1 MKQPLALRMRPKTID
16 DVIGQKHLVGKDMIL
31 RKVVEQKQLFS
42 FIFFGPSGTGK
53 TTLAKAIANSLNRP
67 YRLFNAVTGNKKELD
82 AIFLEAKMNN
92 GLVLIVDE
100 IHRLNKDKQ
109 DLLLPYLEEGLI
121 YLMGTTTSN
130 PYFAINPAIRSRCH
144 LLEVKALTTDD
155 IKAAI
160 NNAIKA
166 PEGLNNEVTIADDA
180 LQVIANHA
188 NGDIRYALNV
198 LEICAIANK
207 HITMD
212 VVLEYSRLANSSIS
226 KDDDG
231 YKYKIDVQGPAGIA
245 NAGIFDSGTN
255 SIENIAKTLSNQ
267 VQQIL
272 NMNPANTIT
281 VRVRG
286 HSRGGVALSFFLREI
301 SKQYKPKVSVD
312 YSIQYD
318 PVPGQTISIENMDY
332 SKIGSSKYYRYDVDR
347 RLVKKSIVVYSL
359 YTQYGYERFGTTENS
374 FVPQAVFG
382 TDIIIIECKN
392 HSVGLDKG
400 KEFIDTQLDRGVY
413 IRRHY
418 QLEKVNSYEEFKHHR
433 AILEY
438 PFNQANKNNPKNEE
452 IEKRVNYQQ
461 KRYNVIYDVV
471 KAWFKKK
478 N

>member
-144 LLEVKALTTDD
+144 LLEVKALSADD
-155 IKAAI
+155 ISEAI

-166 PEGLNNEVTIADDA
+166 PEGLNNEVTIDEDA
-180 LQVIANHA
+180 LHIIANHA

-231 YKYKIDVQGPAGIA
+231 HYDALSALQKSIRGSDVQAALYYLARLIQA
-245 NAGIFDSGTN
+245 NDMV
-255 SIENIAKTLSNQ
+255 SIERRLLTIAYEDIGLANPAACARCVNAIDAAKRIGFPEARIPLANTVIELALSPKSRSADEAIDAALNVVNSTSYQVPAYLRLTPVNMDEDDKYDYSRKDMWPHIQYLPDEIAKMEFYIPQN
-267 VQQIL
+267 
-272 NMNPANTIT
+272 
-281 VRVRG
+281 
-286 HSRGGVALSFFLREI
+286 
-301 SKQYKPKVSVD
+301 
-312 YSIQYD
+312 
-318 PVPGQTISIENMDY
+318 
-332 SKIGSSKYYRYDVDR
+332 SSKAEIQLLENYNKLKTLKRTKN
-347 RLVKKSIVVYSL
+347 LKKLKKSL
-359 YTQYGYERFGTTENS
+359 
-374 FVPQAVFG
+374 
-382 TDIIIIECKN
+382 
-392 HSVGLDKG
+392 
-400 KEFIDTQLDRGVY
+400 
-413 IRRHY
+413 
-418 QLEKVNSYEEFKHHR
+418 
-433 AILEY
+433 
-438 PFNQANKNNPKNEE
+438 
-452 IEKRVNYQQ
+452 
-461 KRYNVIYDVV
+461 
-471 KAWFKKK
+471 
-478 N
+478 